1 MIVTQLD
8 FVVELLCKREAL
20 AAHLATVEDFVR
32 EETKSLEILEELAL
46 ALALDELAELDEL
59 ANELDALEDE
69 EAHDESV

>member
-1 MIVTQLD
+1 M
-8 FVVELLCKREAL
+8 ELATLMELFSKREAL

-59 ANELDALEDE
+59 ANELDASEDE